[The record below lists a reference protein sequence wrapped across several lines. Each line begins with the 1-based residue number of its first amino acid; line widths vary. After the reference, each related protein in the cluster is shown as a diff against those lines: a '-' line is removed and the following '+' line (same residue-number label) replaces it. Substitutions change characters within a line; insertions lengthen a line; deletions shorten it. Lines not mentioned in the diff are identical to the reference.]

1 MTMWD
6 GRFSKKTDRLMATF
20 NNSLPVDRLLAAEDI
35 EGSIAWAQALK
46 KARVLSS
53 RECAAVE
60 RGLGKILAECR
71 QGRARFQKS
80 DEDIHMAIE
89 RLLAAKIG
97 AAGEKLHTGRSRNDQ
112 VSTDMRLHVMRSID
126 AIQARIAG
134 LQKALLA
141 RAKKDLKTIAP
152 AFTHLQQAQPILLS
166 QYWLSFLFALEREK
180 ARFAEAKECADM
192 LPLGS
197 GAVAGSGFNVDRNFL
212 AKKLGFTR
220 ISDNSVDGVASR
232 DFVLQALA
240 CCASCGVLLSRY
252 AEDLIIWS
260 SREFSFVE
268 LDDAWSTGSSM
279 MPQKKNP
286 DSLELIRGKAGRFV
300 GNHTRFATTLKGVG
314 LAYYKDLQ
322 EDKEPLFDSLT
333 QMRLVLEVFAN
344 VIATLSVNAQT
355 IKQDLDPLLFATDLA
370 DYLVKK
376 GMPFRQAHKV
386 VGKIVGCSIASGAPL
401 TKFTVDQLKEFSPL
415 FKKDA
420 LNVFKWENAVERRSV
435 AGGTGTASV
444 KRQMEKAEK
453 IIKNS

>member
-1 MTMWD
+1 
-6 GRFSKKTDRLMATF
+6 
-20 NNSLPVDRLLAAEDI
+20 
-35 EGSIAWAQALK
+35 
-46 KARVLSS
+46 VLSS
-53 RECAAVE
+53 RECASIA

-71 QGRARFQKS
+71 QGTVRFQKT

-89 RLLAAKIG
+89 RLLAANIG

-112 VSTDMRLHVMRSID
+112 VATDTRLYVMRSVD

-134 LQKALLA
+134 LQKTLLS
-141 RAKKDLKTIAP
+141 RAKKDIKTITP
-152 AFTHLQQAQPILLS
+152 AFTHLQQAQPVLLS

-180 ARFAEAKECADM
+180 ARFADAKQCADLM
-192 LPLGS
+192 PLGS
-197 GAVAGSGFNVDRNFL
+197 GAVAGSGFPVDRNFL
-212 AKKLGFTR
+212 AKKLGFTK
-220 ISDNSVDGVASR
+220 ISDNSMDGVASR

-286 DSLELIRGKAGRFV
+286 DSLELVRGKAGRFV

-322 EDKEPLFDSLT
+322 EDKEPLFDSLA
-333 QMRLVLEVFAN
+333 QIQLVLEVFAN
-344 VIATLSVNAQT
+344 VIATLTVNAQA
-355 IKQDLDPLLFATDLA
+355 IKKDLDPLLFATDLA

-386 VGKIVGCSIASGAPL
+386 VGKIVACCVESGASL
-401 TKFTVDQLKEFSPL
+401 AGLSTEQLREFSPL
-415 FKKDA
+415 FGKDA
-420 LNVFKWENAVERRSV
+420 MRVFKWENAIEHRIV

-453 IIKNS
+453 LAEK